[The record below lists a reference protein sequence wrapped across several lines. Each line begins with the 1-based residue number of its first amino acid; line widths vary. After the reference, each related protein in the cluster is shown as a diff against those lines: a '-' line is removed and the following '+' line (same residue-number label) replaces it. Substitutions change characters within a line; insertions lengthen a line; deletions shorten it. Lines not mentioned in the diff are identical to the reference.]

1 MCLDTNG
8 CALGMWEGNP
18 SIEDMD
24 LLEETRSSLLQC
36 SSRSQ
41 DDPTVRKDVSD
52 TYDLQRMEFNQARS
66 AADWRR
72 VFARWPCLQYS
83 KLFMMHADT
92 LMGKDTFEVWSEEFG
107 KRDTFVGFMTQLS
120 QTTANPGSDT
130 RQVKIQ
136 SYLDKLSEAES
147 SQESRIPGAIAIV
160 PLTIAY
166 FKETENNFFMLVEV
180 S

>member
-1 MCLDTNG
+1 
-8 CALGMWEGNP
+8 
-18 SIEDMD
+18 
-24 LLEETRSSLLQC
+24 
-36 SSRSQ
+36 
-41 DDPTVRKDVSD
+41 
-52 TYDLQRMEFNQARS
+52 
-66 AADWRR
+66 
-72 VFARWPCLQYS
+72 
-83 KLFMMHADT
+83 MHADT